1 VSFVVTLA
9 DAADAGT
16 VGGKAASLGE
26 LARAGVSVPPG
37 FAVTTEAFTAA
48 MEVIDADGALRAGIE
63 GLPAG
68 DVAEI
73 ARVAGRFRGI
83 VARSPLPSEVAAAIE
98 AGYAALGGTPGV
110 ADVADVAVR
119 SSATVEDSADASF
132 AGLQDTYLG
141 VSGVAD
147 VADVAVRSSATVEDS
162 ADASF
167 AGLQD
172 TYLGVSGAGSVLEHV
187 RRCLASMYN
196 DESVAYRRR
205 LGLPEAGVAMAV
217 VVQRMVAPRAAG
229 VMFTRSPVTGDRSV
243 VAIEGTW
250 GLGSALVSGDVTP
263 DSWVISKI
271 TGEITARRV
280 SPKGKMHGYLPGGA
294 ASPSPSPE
302 SPADPDE
309 RAEVMGRVTVL
320 DTPADLRE
328 APCLT
333 DEEIRA
339 LAAVARRVEGHYGVP
354 QDIEWAVL
362 DAPFADAAV
371 RDAPVADAPAPGA
384 PADSPA
390 PGAPAESRVVL
401 LQSRPET
408 VWAARDAKPAG
419 APAESRVV
427 LLQSRPETVWA
438 ARDAKP
444 AGAPRARAADHV
456 LALFGKPL

>member
-1 VSFVVTLA
+1 MLSGAGGAGV
-9 DAADAGT
+9 AAGAAGAGDAGGAGST
-16 VGGKAASLGE
+16 GVAAVGGKGASLAE
-26 LARAGVSVPPG
+26 LARAGVAVPPG
-37 FAVTTEAFTAA
+37 FAVTVSAFAAA
-48 MEVIDADGALRAGIE
+48 MAVIDPDGTRRAEIEALPAADLAGISAAASRFRALVA
-63 GLPAG
+63 GTPLPD
-68 DVAEI
+68 DVAT
-73 ARVAGRFRGI
+73 
-83 VARSPLPSEVAAAIE
+83 AITDY
-98 AGYAALGGTPGV
+98 YAALGAADASGALGASGAAGDGGPGV
-110 ADVADVAVR
+110 NLEVAVR
-119 SSATVEDSADASF
+119 SSATVEDSA
-132 AGLQDTYLG
+132 
-141 VSGVAD
+141 
-147 VADVAVRSSATVEDS
+147 E
-162 ADASF
+162 ASF

-172 TYLGVSGAGSVLEHV
+172 TYLGVSGAASVLDHV
-187 RRCLASMYN
+187 RRCMASMYN

-271 TGEITARRV
+271 TGEITARRI
-280 SPKGKMHGYLPGGA
+280 SPKVKIHSYT

-302 SPADPDE
+302 SPAGAGE
-309 RAEVMGRVTVL
+309 QAGVTGRVTVR

-339 LAAVARRVEGHYGVP
+339 LAAVARRVENHYGAA

-362 DAPFADAAV
+362 DAPFAHDPAGSL
-371 RDAPVADAPAPGA
+371 APGA
-384 PADSPA
+384 AATDATDQDALDLGASDLGA
-390 PGAPAESRVVL
+390 SDLGASDGNATDRNAPAASRVVL

-408 VWAARDAKPAG
+408 VWAARDSKPVG
-419 APAESRVV
+419 AP
-427 LLQSRPETVWA
+427 
-438 ARDAKP
+438 KP
-444 AGAPRARAADHV
+444 RAADHV